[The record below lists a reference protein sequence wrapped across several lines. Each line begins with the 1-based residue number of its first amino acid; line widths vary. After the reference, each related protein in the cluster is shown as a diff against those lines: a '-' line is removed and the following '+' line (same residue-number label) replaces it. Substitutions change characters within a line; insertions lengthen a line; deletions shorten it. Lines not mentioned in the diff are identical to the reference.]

1 MRSGPCHSHNISSA
15 RASVARLYTDLP
27 CLPFFAEPIYGG
39 ADWAAGFTAGEPAE
53 EIQQEVQ
60 DQADGTASL
69 GEWSYVQKGALFA
82 VIVGCVALYVRIS
95 RKRDPR
101 DAGYEKTMA

>member
-1 MRSGPCHSHNISSA
+1 M
-15 RASVARLYTDLP
+15 ARLFTDSR
-27 CLPFFAEPIYGG
+27 CLPPLAEPIYGS

-60 DQADGTASL
+60 DQADGSAAYQ
-69 GEWSYVQKGALFA
+69 WSYVQKGAIFA

-95 RKRDPR
+95 RKKDPR
-101 DAGYEKTMA
+101 DAGYEKTLA

>member
-1 MRSGPCHSHNISSA
+1 MFA
-15 RASVARLYTDLP
+15 RI
-27 CLPFFAEPIYGG
+27 AEPIYGG

-60 DQADGTASL
+60 GQADGSAAN
-69 GEWSYVQKGALFA
+69 GDWSYVQKGALFA
-82 VIVGCVALYVRIS
+82 VIVGCVALYLRIS

-101 DAGYEKTMA
+101 GAGYEKTLA

>member
-1 MRSGPCHSHNISSA
+1 M
-15 RASVARLYTDLP
+15 ARLFTDSP
-27 CLPFFAEPIYGG
+27 CLPDFAEPIYGG

-60 DQADGTASL
+60 DQASGSAAY
-69 GEWSYVQKGALFA
+69 GEGSYVQKGALFA

-95 RKRDPR
+95 RKKDPR
-101 DAGYEKTMA
+101 GAGYEKTLA

>member
-1 MRSGPCHSHNISSA
+1 M
-15 RASVARLYTDLP
+15 ARLFTDLP
-27 CLPFFAEPIYGG
+27 RLPAFAEPIYGS

-60 DQADGTASL
+60 DQASGSAAY
-69 GEWSYVQKGALFA
+69 GEWSYIQKGAIFA

-95 RKRDPR
+95 KKRDPR
-101 DAGYEKTMA
+101 DAGYEKTLA

>member
-1 MRSGPCHSHNISSA
+1 MFALSA
-15 RASVARLYTDLP
+15 
-27 CLPFFAEPIYGG
+27 EKPIYGG

-60 DQADGTASL
+60 QQADGSAAG

-82 VIVGCVALYVRIS
+82 VIVGCVALYLRIS
-95 RKRDPR
+95 KKKDPR
-101 DAGYEKTMA
+101 GSGYEKTLA